1 MYHINTRRGH
11 EDAMF
16 VAVLARLRVGG
27 ATAAD
32 IDFLRT
38 VTRTCD
44 PSKYYIIK
52 YISKAASP
60 ATAPERNRDESTGGM
75 GHIGMDHIGRKAAD
89 RRACRLGRLA
99 AHAAWRAPVIQHTR
113 LPSLRPLRLELNGIK
128 KYYFCATESQARGAP
143 ATLLMVEVSIDIKS
157 KHLAAVFK
165 AAPVGPALLQFVS
178 QFKEVL
184 ARHRL
189 LAA

>member
-1 MYHINTRRGH
+1 M
-11 EDAMF
+11 
-16 VAVLARLRVGG
+16 
-27 ATAAD
+27 
-32 IDFLRT
+32 
-38 VTRTCD
+38 
-44 PSKYYIIK
+44 
-52 YISKAASP
+52 
-60 ATAPERNRDESTGGM
+60 
-75 GHIGMDHIGRKAAD
+75 
-89 RRACRLGRLA
+89 
-99 AHAAWRAPVIQHTR
+99 IQHTR